1 MLLPLVVDKAGM
13 VQCNE
18 TTTLFSTT
26 KSKVGR
32 CLPCFVT
39 ALLLIFVVLLSSFFG
54 VIVVASLSPYQ
65 LSPLISVLCQCL
77 PVVLEVATSV
87 VLQHLVI
94 LLHLL
99 ASC

>member
-1 MLLPLVVDKAGM
+1 M
-13 VQCNE
+13 
-18 TTTLFSTT
+18 
-26 KSKVGR
+26 
-32 CLPCFVT
+32 PCFVT
-39 ALLLIFVVLLSSFFG
+39 ALLLIFVVLPSSFFG

-77 PVVLEVATSV
+77 PVVLEVAASV